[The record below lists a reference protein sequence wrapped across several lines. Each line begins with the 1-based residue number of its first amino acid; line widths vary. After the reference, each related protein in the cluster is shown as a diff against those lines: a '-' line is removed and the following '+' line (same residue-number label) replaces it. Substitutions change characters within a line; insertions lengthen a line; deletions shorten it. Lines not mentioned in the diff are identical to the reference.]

1 MDLIPF
7 IFTIP
12 GVKSFLS
19 ERISQDALEKYFG
32 RQRQR
37 GRMNENP
44 TCHEFLN
51 NNNALRMVNSIKIE
65 THKGNVRRRNE
76 DQPDLIVVSTEP
88 VHKKRK
94 TVKG

>member
-1 MDLIPF
+1 MELIPY

-19 ERISQDALEKYFG
+19 EHISQDPLEKYFG

-44 TCHEFLN
+44 TCQEFMKN
-51 NNNALRMVNSIKIE
+51 NDALRMVNSIKIE
-65 THKGNVRRRNE
+65 THKGNVRGRNE
-76 DQPDLIVVSTEP
+76 DTTEISTEP
-88 VHKKRK
+88 LKKRRRQ
-94 TVKG
+94 G